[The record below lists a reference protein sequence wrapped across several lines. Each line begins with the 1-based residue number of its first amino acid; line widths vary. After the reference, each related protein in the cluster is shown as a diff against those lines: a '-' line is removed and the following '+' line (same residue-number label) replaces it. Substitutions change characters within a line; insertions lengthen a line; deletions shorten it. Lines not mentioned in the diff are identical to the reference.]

1 MVMVLSVRTKASSL
15 MLEIAVGA
23 GMALIGSI
31 GYLIWSV
38 TSVREDKVR
47 AEEEARRLRI
57 GRKKEAARREI
68 LREPTGNGD
77 AWRRRMRSKL
87 RDARRR

>member
-1 MVMVLSVRTKASSL
+1 
-15 MLEIAVGA
+15 MLEVAVGA
-23 GMALIGSI
+23 GMALIVGVVF
-31 GYLIWSV
+31 LIWRV

-68 LREPTGNGD
+68 LREPIGNGD
-77 AWRRRMRSKL
+77 AWRRRMRRRL
-87 RDARRR
+87 REARRD